1 LKKKEKGGKDEKEKK
16 EEDDLDY
23 LVEETQEDKENLK
36 EKNR

>member
-1 LKKKEKGGKDEKEKK
+1 MKKKEKGGKDEKEKK